1 MDVTV
6 PTAPRKGVV
15 QRSGSFSDE
24 EKEAARNQMP
34 KAFAILG
41 LHGQNG
47 PVCPSCGQDKKGKVK
62 LHDDGWK
69 CFTDQRHEPRASG
82 SLYCDSIDLLRDA
95 GYSFRDAIN
104 VLLDRPVGDTSLA
117 KRAHS
122 APDPSTLRT
131 PEFRAV
137 VDSEVYASVM
147 LSPHVSLEAAQSF
160 YGTWHISEKAVEE
173 AGARYITDA
182 DALHAQLTEQFGI
195 ERLVLAGIIAP
206 KDPDKPTE
214 GGYFLLNKN
223 YPVIE
228 PHVSPLGVVVGM
240 QFRASH
246 LVAKRIKAYP
256 SAKDSYETALAAWV
270 ESGKDAAR
278 FPQKAP
284 RYEPK
289 FLSLRGAGP
298 DSWVGCGLYRIG
310 RLSSPT
316 QIYVV
321 EGFKD
326 LLATRTMGREA
337 YAIPGVSGQP
347 PQRVMEYLKKKKH
360 VLRIC
365 MDADDAGRSGAQ
377 TMLALAKAHE
387 IPVDIKE
394 GIPEGMDVTDVLVQR
409 RANAGC
415 ACTTC
420 IAWRDSHTVE

>member
-1 MDVTV
+1 MGSLT
-6 PTAPRKGVV
+6 PTAPRKGVA
-15 QRSGSFSDE
+15 RSGSFSDE
-24 EKEAARNQMP
+24 EKELARNQMP

-41 LHGQNG
+41 LHGANG
-47 PVCPSCGQDKKGKVK
+47 PVCPFCGQDKKGKVK

-69 CFTDQRHEPRASG
+69 CFTDQRHDPRANG

-95 GYSFRDAIN
+95 GYSFRDAVSI
-104 VLLDRPVGDTSLA
+104 LLDRPVGDTSLA
-117 KRAHS
+117 KRAS
-122 APDPSTLRT
+122 TAADPSTLRT
-131 PEFRAV
+131 AEFRAV
-137 VDSEVYASVM
+137 VDSEVYAAIM
-147 LSPHVSLEAAQSF
+147 LSPYVSLEAAQAF
-160 YGTWHISEKAVEE
+160 YGTWHIAEKAVEE

-182 DALHAQLTEQFGI
+182 DALHAALTEQFGI
-195 ERLVLAGIIAP
+195 ERLVLAGVIAP
-206 KDPDKPTE
+206 KDPDLPAE

-223 YPVIE
+223 YPVLE

-240 QFRASH
+240 QFRASP

-256 SAKDSYETALAAWV
+256 ALKDSYDAQLAAWV
-270 ESGKDAAR
+270 DSGKDAAH
-278 FPQKAP
+278 FAQKPP

-298 DSWVGCGLYRIG
+298 DSLVGCGLYRIS

-337 YAIPGVSGQP
+337 YAIPGVSGLP

-360 VLRIC
+360 VLRVC
-365 MDADDAGRSGAQ
+365 MDADDAGRAGAQ
-377 TMLALAKAHE
+377 AMLALAKTHGISA
-387 IPVDIKE
+387 DIKE

-409 RANAGC
+409 RAAGGCGC
-415 ACTTC
+415 ATCT
-420 IAWRDSHTVE
+420 AWRDAHSTE